1 MRVHRR
7 GAAALFAAFD
17 LDCSLQP
24 LPLCGGVTKASAF
37 GVTAFLREKAV
48 RKRARGAHPL
58 NPAIGSL
65 TIGRLHA
72 LRKGVR
78 AISYCGFRF
87 GLLLAAAAA
96 LRWGLKASAFGD
108 TAFLR
113 EKAVR
118 KRARGAHPLNPAI
131 GSLTIG
137 RLHALRKRVRAASC
151 CGFRFDLLLAAAAA
165 LR

>member
-37 GVTAFLREKAV
+37 DDTAFLREKAV

-72 LRKGVR
+72 LRKGMR

-96 LRWGLKASAFGD
+96 LR
-108 TAFLR
+108 
-113 EKAVR
+113 
-118 KRARGAHPLNPAI
+118 
-131 GSLTIG
+131 
-137 RLHALRKRVRAASC
+137 
-151 CGFRFDLLLAAAAA
+151 
-165 LR
+165 

>member
-1 MRVHRR
+1 VQF
-7 GAAALFAAFD
+7 LIAAFD
-17 LDCSLQP
+17 LVCFLRP

-37 GVTAFLREKAV
+37 GDTAFLREKAV

-118 KRARGAHPLNPAI
+118 KRARGRTPSTPPSEA
-131 GSLTIG
+131 
-137 RLHALRKRVRAASC
+137 
-151 CGFRFDLLLAAAAA
+151 
-165 LR
+165 

>member
-1 MRVHRR
+1 MAPLKPQESAR
-7 GAAALFAAFD
+7 GKPLDSALSTPAKTVLHALSKGVRAVSYCGFRSGLLLAAAAALRRGHEGVGLRRHRFFARK
-17 LDCSLQP
+17 S
-24 LPLCGGVTKASAF
+24 GEKT
-37 GVTAFLREKAV
+37 RE
-48 RKRARGAHPL
+48 GAHPL

-118 KRARGAHPLNPAI
+118 KRARGRTPSTPPSEA
-131 GSLTIG
+131 
-137 RLHALRKRVRAASC
+137 
-151 CGFRFDLLLAAAAA
+151 
-165 LR
+165 

>member
-17 LDCSLQP
+17 LICSLRP

-37 GVTAFLREKAV
+37 GDTAFLREKAV

-118 KRARGAHPLNPAI
+118 KRARGRTPSTPP
-131 GSLTIG
+131 SE
-137 RLHALRKRVRAASC
+137 ALQ
-151 CGFRFDLLLAAAAA
+151 
-165 LR
+165 